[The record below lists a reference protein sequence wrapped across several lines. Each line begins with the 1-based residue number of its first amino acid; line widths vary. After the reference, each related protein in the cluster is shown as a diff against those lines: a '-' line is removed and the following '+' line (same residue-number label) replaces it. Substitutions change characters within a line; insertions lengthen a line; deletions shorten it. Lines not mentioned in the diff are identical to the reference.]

1 MKASRKRIAK
11 VIVVHM
17 QKGNLSE
24 SYIRE
29 IASFLLAEKRTGELS
44 SLLRDI
50 QAARAEAG
58 FVEVIA
64 ASAHPLSAEA
74 TQSVRAQV
82 EKLYPSAQQIV
93 VSQKSDPRLIGGV
106 KVSLSESQLDFTI
119 AAKLN
124 KFKQLTTA
132 GKV

>member
-11 VIVVHM
+11 VVVDHM
-17 QKGNLSE
+17 QKDDLSQ
-24 SYIRE
+24 SYIRA
-29 IASFLLAEKRTGELS
+29 IASFLLSEKRTGELS

-64 ASAHPLSAEA
+64 ASAYPLSAEA